1 VTLPAPDEGGS
12 TALQSGLGSP
22 ESAAAVL
29 AQDIDLTLLQ
39 RVEDSSLNA
48 SAPPQQRWLDGW
60 LVRYCPGKA
69 KRARCINAVALGQRS
84 SQAKLAECEDLFQEA
99 GLPLVVRI
107 TPFTQPAGLDAELAH
122 QGWTMFD
129 DTRVMV
135 LTDLQGWM
143 GGLDLIHPP
152 GKASRTGHMGKG
164 GQAGSADRRPQELE
178 AAEEAKTLPAAET
191 SEKTAP
197 GLPPAWT
204 ETTESAL
211 DFART
216 IGALRGSS
224 AQEIESHA
232 QRLQWSP
239 VPHTGLIWRD
249 ATGTV
254 QACGQF
260 AREGGLVGLY
270 DVFTAPAA
278 RGRGLARA
286 LCARLLQLAR
296 DEGARTAYLQVDA
309 ANAPARKVYT
319 RLGFQDVY
327 TYHYRSLPA

>member
-1 VTLPAPDEGGS
+1 VTLAAPGESGA
-12 TALQSGLGSP
+12 TALNIGLGSP
-22 ESAAAVL
+22 ASAAAVL
-29 AQDIDLTLLQ
+29 APDFDLALLQ

-84 SQAKLAECEDLFQEA
+84 PQAKLAECEAVFQEV

-107 TPFTQPAGLDAELAH
+107 TPFTQPAGLDAVLAS
-122 QGWTMFD
+122 QGWPMFD

-135 LTDLQGWM
+135 LAEMAELPQ
-143 GGLDLIHPP
+143 P
-152 GKASRTGHMGKG
+152 
-164 GQAGSADRRPQELE
+164 AGTPS
-178 AAEEAKTLPAAET
+178 
-191 SEKTAP
+191 P
-197 GLPPAWT
+197 GLPPGWS
-204 ETTESAL
+204 ETTEGAL

-216 IGALRGSS
+216 VGALRGSS
-224 AQEIESHA
+224 AREIESHA

-239 VPHTGLIWRD
+239 VPYTGLVWRD
-249 ATGTV
+249 GAGAV

-260 AREGGLVGLY
+260 AREGDLVGLY

-278 RGRGLARA
+278 RGRGLSRA
-286 LCARLLQLAR
+286 LCARLLLRAR

-309 ANAPARKVYT
+309 ANAPARKVYA
-319 RLGFQDVY
+319 RLGFQDAY
-327 TYHYRSLPA
+327 TYHYRSPEAGAH

>member
-1 VTLPAPDEGGS
+1 MTVVSADAGR
-12 TALQSGLGSP
+12 ALDPKPGPGEAGLTDLHAGLGSP

-29 AQDIDLTLLQ
+29 APDNDLGLLQ

-69 KRARCINAVALGQRS
+69 KRARCINAVALGQRGP
-84 SQAKLAECEDLFQEA
+84 QAKLAECEAVFQEV

-107 TPFTQPAGLDAELAH
+107 TPFTQPAGLDAVLAS
-122 QGWTMFD
+122 QGWPMFD
-129 DTRVMV
+129 DSRVMV
-135 LTDLQGWM
+135 LAEMAELPQ
-143 GGLDLIHPP
+143 P
-152 GKASRTGHMGKG
+152 
-164 GQAGSADRRPQELE
+164 AGTPS
-178 AAEEAKTLPAAET
+178 
-191 SEKTAP
+191 P
-197 GLPPAWT
+197 GLPPGWS
-204 ETTESAL
+204 ETTEGAL

-216 IGALRGSS
+216 VGALRGSS
-224 AQEIESHA
+224 AREIESHA

-239 VPHTGLIWRD
+239 VPYTGLVWRD
-249 ATGTV
+249 GAGAV

-260 AREGGLVGLY
+260 AREGDLVGLY

-278 RGRGLARA
+278 RGRGLSRA
-286 LCARLLQLAR
+286 LCARLLLRAR

-319 RLGFQDVY
+319 RLGFRDAY
-327 TYHYRSLPA
+327 TYHYRGREA

>member
-1 VTLPAPDEGGS
+1 VTVVSADAGRALDPNPGPGEGGLTDLHAGS
-12 TALQSGLGSP
+12 GSP

-29 AQDIDLTLLQ
+29 APDIDLALLQ

-69 KRARCINAVALGQRS
+69 KRARCINAVAPGVRTP
-84 SQAKLAECEDLFQEA
+84 QAKLAECEAVFQEA

-107 TPFTQPAGLDAELAH
+107 TPFTQPAGLDAVLAR
-122 QGWTMFD
+122 QGWPMFD

-135 LTDLQGWM
+135 LADLGGWT
-143 GGLDLIHPP
+143 GEAGLMPQTGPADHATTWMADMAAM
-152 GKASRTGHMGKG
+152 AS
-164 GQAGSADRRPQELE
+164 
-178 AAEEAKTLPAAET
+178 
-191 SEKTAP
+191 P
-197 GLPPAWT
+197 GLPPGWT
-204 ETTESAL
+204 ETAEGAL

-216 IGALRGSS
+216 VGALRGSCGR
-224 AQEIESHA
+224 EIESHA

-239 VPHTGLIWRD
+239 VPYTGLVWRD
-249 ATGTV
+249 VAGTV

-260 AREGGLVGLY
+260 AREGDLVGLY

-278 RGRGLARA
+278 RGRGLSRA
-286 LCARLLQLAR
+286 LCARLLQRAR

-309 ANAPARKVYT
+309 ANAPARKVYA
-319 RLGFQDVY
+319 RLGFQDSY
-327 TYHYRSLPA
+327 TYHYRSPEAGAH

>member
-1 VTLPAPDEGGS
+1 MTLAAPGESGA
-12 TALQSGLGSP
+12 TALNIGLGSP
-22 ESAAAVL
+22 ASAAAVL
-29 AQDIDLTLLQ
+29 APDFDLALLQ

-84 SQAKLAECEDLFQEA
+84 PQAKLAECEAVFQEV

-107 TPFTQPAGLDAELAH
+107 TPFTQPAGLDAVLAS
-122 QGWTMFD
+122 QGWPMFD

-135 LTDLQGWM
+135 LAEMAELPQ
-143 GGLDLIHPP
+143 P
-152 GKASRTGHMGKG
+152 
-164 GQAGSADRRPQELE
+164 AGTPS
-178 AAEEAKTLPAAET
+178 
-191 SEKTAP
+191 P
-197 GLPPAWT
+197 GLPPGWS
-204 ETTESAL
+204 ETTEGAL

-216 IGALRGSS
+216 VGALRGSS
-224 AQEIESHA
+224 AREIESHA

-239 VPHTGLIWRD
+239 VPYTGLVWRD
-249 ATGTV
+249 GAGAV

-260 AREGGLVGLY
+260 AREGDLVGLY

-278 RGRGLARA
+278 RGRGLSRA
-286 LCARLLQLAR
+286 LCARLLLRAR

-319 RLGFQDVY
+319 RLGFRDAY
-327 TYHYRSLPA
+327 TYHYRGREA

>member
-1 VTLPAPDEGGS
+1 MTVVSADAGRSLDPNPGPGEGGL
-12 TALQSGLGSP
+12 TDLHAGLGSP

-29 AQDIDLTLLQ
+29 APDIDLGLLQ

-69 KRARCINAVALGQRS
+69 KRARCINAVAPGVRTP
-84 SQAKLAECEDLFQEA
+84 QAKLAECEAVFQEA

-107 TPFTQPAGLDAELAH
+107 TPFTQPAGLDAVLAR
-122 QGWTMFD
+122 QGWPMFD

-135 LTDLQGWM
+135 LADLGGWT
-143 GGLDLIHPP
+143 GEAGLMPP
-152 GKASRTGHMGKG
+152 TGPADQAAQTTQMAKLAEIADMANMAEVAS
-164 GQAGSADRRPQELE
+164 
-178 AAEEAKTLPAAET
+178 
-191 SEKTAP
+191 P
-197 GLPPAWT
+197 GLPPGWT
-204 ETTESAL
+204 ETSEGAL

-216 IGALRGSS
+216 VGALRGSS
-224 AQEIESHA
+224 MREIESHA

-239 VPHTGLIWRD
+239 VPYTGLVWRD
-249 ATGTV
+249 GAGAV

-260 AREGGLVGLY
+260 AREGDLVGLY

-278 RGRGLARA
+278 RGRGLSRA
-286 LCARLLQLAR
+286 LCARLLQRAR

-319 RLGFQDVY
+319 RLGFRDAY
-327 TYHYRSLPA
+327 TYHYRSREA

>member
-1 VTLPAPDEGGS
+1 MKALSADEGRAPDPNPAPGEGGL
-12 TALQSGLGSP
+12 TDLQAGLGSP
-22 ESAAAVL
+22 ASAVAVL
-29 AQDIDLTLLQ
+29 APDIDLALLQ

-69 KRARCINAVALGQRS
+69 KRARCINAVAPGVRTP
-84 SQAKLAECEDLFQEA
+84 QAKLAECEAVFQHA

-107 TPFTQPAGLDAELAH
+107 TPFTQPPGLDAALAR
-122 QGWTMFD
+122 QGWPMFD

-135 LTDLQGWM
+135 LTEMEGRESEAGQMLQ
-143 GGLDLIHPP
+143 
-152 GKASRTGHMGKG
+152 
-164 GQAGSADRRPQELE
+164 ADPTEQTIQTTR
-178 AAEEAKTLPAAET
+178 AAEMTP
-191 SEKTAP
+191 P
-197 GLPPAWT
+197 GLPPGWS
-204 ETTESAL
+204 ETTEGAL

-216 IGALRGSS
+216 VGALRGSS
-224 AQEIESHA
+224 ALEIESHA

-239 VPHTGLIWRD
+239 VPYTGLVWRD
-249 ATGTV
+249 ATGAV

-260 AREGGLVGLY
+260 AREGDLVGLY
-270 DVFTAPAA
+270 DIFTAPAA
-278 RGRGLARA
+278 RGRGLAHA

-319 RLGFQDVY
+319 RLGFQDAY
-327 TYHYRSLPA
+327 TYHYRSREA